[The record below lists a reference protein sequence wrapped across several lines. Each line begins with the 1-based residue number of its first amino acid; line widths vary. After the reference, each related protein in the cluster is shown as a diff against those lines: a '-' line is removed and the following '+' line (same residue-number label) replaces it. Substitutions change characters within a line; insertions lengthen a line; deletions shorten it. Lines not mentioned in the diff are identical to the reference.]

1 MNTPTAP
8 PFNMSP
14 WFMSTIELLQIIL
27 VTVTFPFYIFL
38 LAFIISA
45 QLRNIDDLATPFF
58 KLCISSSFIDLSG
71 FQATLLTNY
80 FGAMFPK
87 FGYFFNFYM
96 GLGQIYPHIYLY
108 IAWSMGICQAMS
120 VSVLATNRLSAMIF
134 PEHYRKVEK
143 DCVG

>member
-71 FQATLLTNY
+71 FQGR
-80 FGAMFPK
+80 F
-87 FGYFFNFYM
+87 
-96 GLGQIYPHIYLY
+96 Q
-108 IAWSMGICQAMS
+108 S
-120 VSVLATNRLSAMIF
+120 
-134 PEHYRKVEK
+134 
-143 DCVG
+143 